1 MNWLYEAY
9 VHYLAEIDF
18 LIVYDRFAWYCA
30 YFKSIHIEKLVQMN
44 VFIVMYIV
52 LNKVG
57 VAFCQNIK

>member
-18 LIVYDRFAWYCA
+18 LIVYDRFAWFVHLC
-30 YFKSIHIEKLVQMN
+30 KSIHIEKHLPMN
-44 VFIVMYIV
+44 VFSYV